1 MRSDKLKLSPPPAIQ
16 SVFTIWI
23 SLCDILRGSDIQI
36 IGASMKRYA
45 TSKDK
50 NIHRLM
56 QPKAFGFLISTIVG
70 LDTLAPR

>member
-1 MRSDKLKLSPPPAIQ
+1 MER
-16 SVFTIWI
+16 T
-23 SLCDILRGSDIQI
+23 LCDILRGSDIQI
-36 IGASMKRYA
+36 IGAAMKRYA

-70 LDTLAPR
+70 LDMRATMDPDTMIKGFTLTHEASI